1 MPCKCLKK
9 KKLNTNSKST
19 NLEENK
25 TAKLNKTKKIQL
37 GQISYIQSINHGNHF
52 NHMHEKAIKTQKT
65 LTNQFSSY
73 TKIQNLRK
81 NGWNWIKKRN
91 ESGSRSRNWTWRTYW
106 MHFQLKIS
114 VKKMCVTNTTPP
126 KKKGKILFW
135 FLNFAKDFFFS
146 SLNFKNFI
154 FRL

>member
-73 TKIQNLRK
+73 MKIQNLRK
-81 NGWNWIKKRN
+81 NG
-91 ESGSRSRNWTWRTYW
+91 
-106 MHFQLKIS
+106 
-114 VKKMCVTNTTPP
+114 
-126 KKKGKILFW
+126 
-135 FLNFAKDFFFS
+135 
-146 SLNFKNFI
+146 
-154 FRL
+154 

>member
-19 NLEENK
+19 NLEENE
-25 TAKLNKTKKIQL
+25 TAKLNKTKKIQP

-52 NHMHEKAIKTQKT
+52 NRMHEKAIKTQKT

-114 VKKMCVTNTTPP
+114 VKKMCVTNTTE
-126 KKKGKILFW
+126 KKKKKEGKILFW
-135 FLNFAKDFFFS
+135 SLNFAKDFFFLIS
-146 SLNFKNFI
+146 KL
-154 FRL
+154 